1 MIEIHTTNYDAPIYC
16 TACGTQT
23 TDAKG
28 SVVECQHLVYL
39 GHNEGVEFSIYDDIE
54 EPEDDD
60 EWIRYD
66 SQLKELK
73 KTLDDEHLCVH
84 VDIPAP
90 SFATYCIIYNLN
102 VNIKDTK
109 NKQNSDECKISKDE
123 NEECPHWTVWG
134 PTLEKYGIVKDQG
147 IQQ

>member
-1 MIEIHTTNYDAPIYC
+1 MIEIHTTNYDVPIYC
-16 TACGTQT
+16 TACGTKT

-28 SVVECQHLVYL
+28 SVVECPHLVYL
-39 GHNEGVEFSIYDDIE
+39 GHDEGVEFSIYDDIE

-60 EWIRYD
+60 EWIQYD
-66 SQLKELK
+66 SQLKEFR

-102 VNIKDTK
+102 ANILDTK

-123 NEECPHWTVWG
+123 NKECPHWTVWG
-134 PTLEKYGIVKDQG
+134 PTLEKYGIVRDKES
-147 IQQ
+147 QQ